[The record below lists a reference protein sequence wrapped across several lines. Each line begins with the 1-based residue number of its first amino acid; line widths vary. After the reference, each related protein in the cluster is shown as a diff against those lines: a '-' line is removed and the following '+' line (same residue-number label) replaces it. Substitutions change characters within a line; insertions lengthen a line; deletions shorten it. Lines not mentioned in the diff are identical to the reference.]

1 MNTYGIFRTKCKQL
15 YSIQQLELIE
25 ICFIK
30 KIVKI
35 MNLIYRARGFISWH
49 SAGKFI
55 VAVRSRGRQLVEKT
69 SSTHFFIFRN
79 PYISIAF
86 ININKQLYIDYIYNI
101 DLDVFISNNNF
112 GLKRNFPCI
121 TYKQIKQD

>member
-1 MNTYGIFRTKCKQL
+1 MNFIFRVRGL
-15 YSIQQLELIE
+15 SADNQLENSLLQFGLVAGSSSGKQAYQNLPLI
-25 ICFIK
+25 
-30 KIVKI
+30 
-35 MNLIYRARGFISWH
+35 
-49 SAGKFI
+49 
-55 VAVRSRGRQLVEKT
+55 
-69 SSTHFFIFRN
+69 FFVFRN